1 MATATKKKT
10 KTILEA
16 EQMTGLL
23 AGVSEYVVLDIETT
37 GLAPS
42 KGGRII
48 EIAGI
53 RVKDGKLVQK
63 FSEFIHPE
71 AKIYGKTIELT
82 GITNEM
88 LEGKRTYREV
98 LPDFHKFIG
107 NHLVVAHNSIFDWDR
122 FLVHYFE
129 KCGIQV
135 QNEVVDTLK
144 LAKLF
149 HPELSSYKLADVCA
163 FYDVTLENAH
173 RAINDTIATAKM
185 VVKMKEKHVDSSSY
199 GGNIFASV
207 MDSPPQPSIKNK
219 FSIKG
224 ISYWEKALTKKKKYQ
239 RIYVNIGI
247 GSVYFDI
254 PSKTWYNKDVK
265 ENICFE
271 SLEQH
276 VIKTLNLKNQVD
288 LCFYRN

>member
-16 EQMTGLL
+16 EKMSGLL

-37 GLAPS
+37 GLHPS
-42 KGGRII
+42 KGGFII

-53 RVKDGKLVQK
+53 RVKDGKMVQK

-71 AKIYGKTIELT
+71 MKIYSKTIELT

-98 LPDFHKFIG
+98 LPDFHRFIG
-107 NHLVVAHNSIFDWDR
+107 NHLVIAHNSIFDWDR
-122 FLVHYFE
+122 FLIYYFE
-129 KCGIQV
+129 RCGIQV
-135 QNEVVDTLK
+135 KNQVVDSLK

-149 HPELSSYKLADVCA
+149 HPELTSYKLAEVCK
-163 FYDVTLENAH
+163 FYDVPLENAH

-185 VVKMKEKHVDSSSY
+185 MIKMKERHVDSSSY
-199 GGNIFASV
+199 ADNIFATV
-207 MDSPPQPSIKNK
+207 VEAPPEPIIRNK
-219 FSIKG
+219 FTIKQVA
-224 ISYWEKALTKKKKYQ
+224 YWEKAVTKTKKYQ

-247 GSVYFDI
+247 GKVYFDI
-254 PSKTWYNKDVK
+254 PTQTWYNKDVK
-265 ENICFE
+265 ENICFD
-271 SLEQH
+271 SLEQQ
-276 VIKTLNLKNQVD
+276 VIKMLNLKNQVD